1 MMFFKL
7 DNFFFGTFIGLLF
20 PIILIF
26 LSIFLKSELNVS
38 FDNSTLYVISCLIN
52 LPIFRYYMVNL
63 GKDRSGRGILFST
76 FILLFFYLYKYM

>member
-7 DNFFFGTFIGLLF
+7 DNFFFGTFIGLFF

-26 LSIFLKSELNVS
+26 FSTSLKSELNFS
-38 FDNSTLYVISCLIN
+38 FDDSTIYVISCLIN

-63 GKDRSGRGILFST
+63 GKDKSGRGILFST
-76 FILLFFYLYKYM
+76 FLFLFFYLYKYM